1 MALLTKSTFLKGHQ
15 CHKYI
20 YLDKYYKKEKD
31 PLSEE
36 QRKKY
41 EGGHIVGSMAQ
52 HLFKGGLD
60 ISLISQSRDVL
71 VVETKKL
78 IEQGHTILYEAT
90 FEFNNVLVMADIII
104 KDGDEWKIYEIK
116 SSQKISA
123 TNRIDAA
130 LQYYVISGSGLPIKE
145 FHLSCLNYPRLEV
158 IEMKMEDIPADLFKF
173 EEVTSFCKELI
184 TDTEEKVKDLK
195 TTLALPSIPNIPTG
209 EHCNSPYTCE
219 FIGFCNRP
227 QEEINEGLF
236 S

>member
-41 EGGHIVGSMAQ
+41 EGGHVVGAMAQ
-52 HLFKGGLD
+52 KLFRGGLD
-60 ISLISQSRDVL
+60 VSSISKSRDIL
-71 VVETKKL
+71 VQETKKL
-78 IEQGHTILYEAT
+78 IEQGKTILYEAT
-90 FEFNNVLVMADIII
+90 FEFNNVLVMADIILQE
-104 KDGDEWKIYEIK
+104 GDEWKIYEIK
-116 SSQKISA
+116 SSQKISD

-130 LQYYVISGSGLPIKE
+130 LQYYVMKGSGLPIKE
-145 FHLSCLNYPRLEV
+145 FHLSCLNYPRAEV
-158 IEMKMEDIPADLFKF
+158 IEMKMEELPTDLFLF
-173 EEVTSFCKELI
+173 EDVTTFCEEQLI
-184 TDTEEKVKDLK
+184 TTEEKIKALK
-195 TTLALPSIPNIPTG
+195 TTLALPIIPNIATG
-209 EHCNSPYTCE
+209 EHCDYPYTCE
-219 FIGFCNRP
+219 FKGFCNKS

>member
-36 QRKKY
+36 QRKKF
-41 EGGHIVGSMAQ
+41 EGGHLVGSMAQ
-52 HLFKGGLD
+52 QLFVGGLD
-60 ISLISQSRDVL
+60 VSLISRSRDVL
-71 VVETKKL
+71 LEETKKL

-90 FEFNNVLVMADIII
+90 FEYNNVLVMADIIL

-116 SSQKISA
+116 SSQKISD

-130 LQYYVISGSGLPIKE
+130 LQYYVIKGSGLPIKE
-145 FHLSCLNYPRLEV
+145 FHLSCLNYPRTEV
-158 IEMKMEDIPADLFKF
+158 IEMKMEDVPTDLFQF
-173 EEVTSFCKELI
+173 EDVTTFCKEQLI
-184 TDTEEKVKDLK
+184 STEEKIKELK
-195 TTLALPSIPNIPTG
+195 TTLAFPSIPNITTG
-209 EHCNSPYTCE
+209 EHCNYPYTCE
-219 FIGFCNRP
+219 FKGFCNKP

>member
-1 MALLTKSTFLKGHQ
+1 MVLLTKSTFLKGHQ
-15 CHKYI
+15 CRKYI

-31 PLSEE
+31 QLSEE

-41 EGGHIVGSMAQ
+41 EGGHIVGAMAQ
-52 HLFKGGLD
+52 KLFAGGLD
-60 ISLISQSRDVL
+60 VSYISKSRDVL
-71 VVETKKL
+71 VQETKKL

-90 FEFNNVLVMADIII
+90 FEFNNVLVMADVIV
-104 KDGDEWKIYEIK
+104 KDDKEWKIYEIK

-145 FHLSCLNYPRLEV
+145 FHLSCLNYPRTEV
-158 IEMKMEDIPADLFKF
+158 IEMKSEEVPSDLFQF
-173 EEVTSFCKELI
+173 ENVTIFCEEQLL
-184 TDTEEKVKDLK
+184 TTEEKIKDFK
-195 TTLALPSIPNIPTG
+195 TILALPSIPSIPTG
-209 EHCNSPYTCE
+209 HHCNSPYTCE

-227 QEEINEGLF
+227 QQEINEGLF

>member
-31 PLSEE
+31 PLTAE
-36 QRKKY
+36 QRIKF
-41 EGGHIVGSMAQ
+41 EGGHVVGAMAQ
-52 HLFKGGLD
+52 QLFGGGLD
-60 ISLISQSRDVL
+60 VSLISKSRDVL
-71 VVETKKL
+71 VQETKKL

-90 FEFNNVLVMADIII
+90 FEYNNVLVMADIIM

-116 SSQKISA
+116 SSQKISD

-130 LQYYVISGSGLPIKE
+130 LQYYVMKGSGLPIKE
-145 FHLSCLNYPRLEV
+145 FHLSCLNYPRQEV
-158 IEMKMEDIPADLFKF
+158 IEMKIEGIPTDLFQF
-173 EEVTSFCKELI
+173 ENVTIFCKEQLVS
-184 TDTEEKVKDLK
+184 TEEKIKELK
-195 TTLALPSIPNIPTG
+195 TTLALPSIPNIATG
-209 EHCNSPYTCE
+209 EHCNYPYTCE
-219 FIGFCNRP
+219 FKGFCNKS

>member
-36 QRKKY
+36 QRKKF
-41 EGGHIVGSMAQ
+41 EGGHIVGAMAQ
-52 HLFKGGLD
+52 KHFNGGLD
-60 ISLISQSRDVL
+60 VSLISRSRDVL
-71 VVETKKL
+71 VQETKKL

-90 FEFNNVLVMADIII
+90 FEYNNVLLMADIII

-116 SSQKISA
+116 SSQKISE

-130 LQYYVISGSGLPIKE
+130 LQYYVIKGSGLSIKK
-145 FHLSCLNYPRLEV
+145 FHLSCLNYPRAEV
-158 IEMKMEDIPADLFKF
+158 IEMKMEDIPADLFQF
-173 EEVTSFCKELI
+173 EEVTNFCEAQL
-184 TDTEEKVKDLK
+184 TNTEEKIKDLK
-195 TTLALPSIPNIPTG
+195 TTLALPSIPNIATG
-209 EHCNSPYTCE
+209 EHCNYPYTCE
-219 FIGFCNRP
+219 FKGFCNKS
-227 QEEINEGLF
+227 QEEIKEGLF